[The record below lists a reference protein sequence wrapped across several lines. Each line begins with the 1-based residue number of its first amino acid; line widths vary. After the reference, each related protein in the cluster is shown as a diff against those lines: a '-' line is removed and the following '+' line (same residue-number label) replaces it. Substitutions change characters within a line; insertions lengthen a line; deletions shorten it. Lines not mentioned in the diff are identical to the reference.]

1 MKDGANYSVTTTNNE
16 IPVITSKD
24 IDQFQDEFAMYIH
37 KQIEDGNQYCLSEI
51 LSEIL
56 SEALNDANH

>member
-1 MKDGANYSVTTTNNE
+1 MKDGANYLMTTTTNDE

-37 KQIEDGNQYCLSEI
+37 QQIEDGNKYCLSKI
-51 LSEIL
+51 LSET
-56 SEALNDANH
+56 LNDANN